1 MISPLSAR
9 LLLFSRFYF
18 LTHHLSFVM
27 EKRTFL
33 KTGLLFGI
41 AAATTTFL
49 DACKSA
55 AKTAAPAKL
64 PPPKNRRSEPF
75 SLPALP
81 YETAALEPH
90 IDKMTME
97 IHHGKHHNAYV
108 TNLNDA
114 VKDTVFADYELEDIL
129 KRISPADTDKKI
141 RNNAGGH
148 WNHSFFWQSLTPG
161 GGGAPAGDLATAINL
176 VFGSEDQFKTAFSNA
191 AKGVFGSGWA
201 WLCVGKDK
209 KLFICSTPNQDN
221 PLMLNIANPVGTPIL
236 GLDVWE
242 HAYYLK
248 YQNKR
253 PDYITAFFNLINWKV
268 VAERYDKLM
277 F

>member
-1 MISPLSAR
+1 
-9 LLLFSRFYF
+9 
-18 LTHHLSFVM
+18 M
-27 EKRTFL
+27 EKRAFL
-33 KTGLLFGI
+33 KTGLFLGI
-41 AAATTTFL
+41 AAATSSFL
-49 DACKSA
+49 EACKTA
-55 AKTAAPAKL
+55 AKTAAPASVAPTM
-64 PPPKNRRSEPF
+64 PPPKLRRTTPF
-75 SLPALP
+75 TLPPLG
-81 YETAALEPH
+81 YDVAALEPH

-97 IHHGKHHNAYV
+97 IHHDKHHNAYV

-114 VKDTVFADYELEDIL
+114 VKDTVYAEYELEDIVA
-129 KRISPADTDKKI
+129 RISTSDADKKI

-148 WNHSFFWQSLTPG
+148 WNHTFFWQTIAPG
-161 GGGAPAGDLATAINL
+161 GGNMPSEKLASAINT
-176 VFGSEDQFKTAFSNA
+176 VFGGQDKFKEQFSAA

-221 PLMLNIANPVGTPIL
+221 PLMLNVSRQLGTPIL

-253 PDYITAFFNLINWKV
+253 PDYITAFYNIINWKLV
-268 VAERYDKLM
+268 SERYEKAM
-277 F
+277 G

>member
-1 MISPLSAR
+1 
-9 LLLFSRFYF
+9 
-18 LTHHLSFVM
+18 M

-33 KTGLLFGI
+33 KTGLFLGI
-41 AAATTTFL
+41 AAAGSSFL
-49 DACKSA
+49 EACKSA
-55 AKTAAPAKL
+55 GKTVAAAP
-64 PPPKNRRSEPF
+64 
-75 SLPALP
+75 SLPAPKLRRAGPFTLP
-81 YETAALEPH
+81 ALGYDVAALEPH

-114 VKDTVFADYELEDIL
+114 VKDTVYADYELEDIVA
-129 KRISPADTDKKI
+129 RISTSDADKKI

-148 WNHSFFWQSLTPG
+148 WNHTFFWQTIAPG
-161 GGGAPAGDLATAINL
+161 GGQAATGNLSKALLAD
-176 VFGSEDQFKTAFSNA
+176 FGTIDNFKEQFTNA

-209 KLFICSTPNQDN
+209 KLFVSSTPNQDN
-221 PLMLNIANPVGTPIL
+221 PMMLNAAKQIGTPIL

-253 PDYITAFFNLINWKV
+253 PDYIKVFLSSLINWKV
-268 VAERYDKLM
+268 VTERYDRAVG
-277 F
+277 

>member
-1 MISPLSAR
+1 
-9 LLLFSRFYF
+9 
-18 LTHHLSFVM
+18 M

-33 KTGLLFGI
+33 KTSLFLGI
-41 AAATTTFL
+41 AAAGASLL

-55 AKTAAPAKL
+55 AKTTATSAPPL
-64 PPPKNRRSEPF
+64 MPPPKSRRTSPF
-75 SLPALP
+75 TLPALGFDV
-81 YETAALEPH
+81 AALEPN

-108 TNLNDA
+108 TNLNEG
-114 VKDTVFADYELEDIL
+114 VKGTVYSDYELEDIVA
-129 KRISPADTDKKI
+129 RISLSDADKKI

-148 WNHSFFWQSLTPG
+148 WNHTFFWQTIAPG
-161 GGGAPAGDLATAINL
+161 GSKPPAGSLVTAINTA
-176 VFGSEDQFKTAFSNA
+176 FGSQDKFKEEFSNA

-209 KLFICSTPNQDN
+209 KLFISNTPNQDN
-221 PLMLNIANPVGTPIL
+221 PLMLNISKQIGTPIL

-253 PDYITAFFNLINWKV
+253 PDYIAAFYNIINWNL
-268 VAERYDKLM
+268 VAERYEKAM
-277 F
+277 G